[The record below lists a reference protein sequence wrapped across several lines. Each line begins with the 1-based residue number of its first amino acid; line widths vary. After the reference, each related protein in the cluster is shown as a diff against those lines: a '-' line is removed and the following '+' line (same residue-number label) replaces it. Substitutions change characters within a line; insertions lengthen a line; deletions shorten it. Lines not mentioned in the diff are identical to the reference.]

1 MSKPNNQPLAEDI
14 LRLADSL
21 VDDPVANVDELRRQ
35 LREGGIDP
43 DALRARFH
51 HSATQIA
58 KREQAASRPVPLALQ
73 QAIEATRQ
81 ADGPEGQFG
90 DQSESQSVTAIRT
103 ADHWLDRLLSPLRFP
118 SNLETARAYR
128 KSSQLAKS
136 DQQELDQLES
146 ELKERVKKTNPDLDL
161 VALVSES
168 FLRRFGLDSRERLT
182 EIAEEFGIDVLYR
195 PAESYDGALLRIRDA
210 RRGCIVINSRIR
222 EESRKRFTLA
232 HEIGHF
238 VLPGQQEVSAPCKQ
252 QRIEN
257 WDADLYRP
265 ELEANRFAA
274 EILMPRGLMAEF
286 VQSEPSLES
295 IRSIAQLCGT
305 SLTASAV
312 RLITLTPH
320 RAAVVWSQNQK
331 ILWSKLS
338 EGFVRWI
345 RKGEVRE
352 NSFAARCYR
361 KQSVPDQLAPV
372 PASAWLY
379 EKGLQ
384 ERAQIWEQSVG
395 LKNYGAVLSLLVI
408 VETVEKGK

>member
-1 MSKPNNQPLAEDI
+1 MFKPNNEPLAQDI

-21 VDDPVANVDELRRQ
+21 ADDNATNDDELRRQ
-35 LREGGIDP
+35 VQESGIDP

-73 QAIEATRQ
+73 QAIEATRP
-81 ADGPEGQFG
+81 AGGPE
-90 DQSESQSVTAIRT
+90 DQLEDQSVTAIRI
-103 ADHWLDRLLSPLRFP
+103 ADHWLDRLLSPLGFS

-168 FLRRFGLDSRERLT
+168 FLRRFGLDSRDRLT

-210 RRGCIVINSRIR
+210 QRGCIVINSRIR

-274 EILMPRGLMAEF
+274 DILMPRGLVAEF

-338 EGFVRWI
+338 EGFVRWV

-352 NSFAARCYR
+352 NSFAAQCYR
-361 KQSVPDQLAPV
+361 KQSVPEQLAPV

-408 VETVEKGK
+408 IEAVEKGK

>member
-1 MSKPNNQPLAEDI
+1 MNCVVNY
-14 LRLADSL
+14 R
-21 VDDPVANVDELRRQ
+21 NR
-35 LREGGIDP
+35 GIDP

-73 QAIEATRQ
+73 QAIEATRP
-81 ADGPEGQFG
+81 ADRPEDQFE
-90 DQSESQSVTAIRT
+90 DQSESQSITAIKI
-103 ADHWLDRLLSPLRFP
+103 ADHWLDRLLSPLGFS

-128 KSSQLAKS
+128 KSSQLSKS

-168 FLRRFGLDSRERLT
+168 FLRRFGLDSRDRLT
-182 EIAEEFGIDVLYR
+182 EIADEFGIDVLYR

-210 RRGCIVINSRIR
+210 QRGCIVINSRIR

-320 RAAVVWSQNQK
+320 RAAVVWSQNQQ

-338 EGFVRWI
+338 EGFMRWI

-352 NSFAARCYR
+352 NSFAAQCYR

-408 VETVEKGK
+408 VEAVEKGK

>member
-1 MSKPNNQPLAEDI
+1 MFKPNNEPLAQDI

-21 VDDPVANVDELRRQ
+21 ADDNATNDDELRRQ
-35 LREGGIDP
+35 VQESGIDP

-51 HSATQIA
+51 HSAAQIA
-58 KREQAASRPVPLALQ
+58 KREESESRPVPLALQ
-73 QAIEATRQ
+73 QAIEATRP
-81 ADGPEGQFG
+81 AGGPE
-90 DQSESQSVTAIRT
+90 DQLEDQSVTAIRI
-103 ADHWLDRLLSPLRFP
+103 ADHWLDRLLSPLGFS

-168 FLRRFGLDSRERLT
+168 FLRRFGLDSRDRLT

-210 RRGCIVINSRIR
+210 QRGCIVINSRIR

-352 NSFAARCYR
+352 NSFAAQCYR
-361 KQSVPDQLAPV
+361 KQSVPEQLAPV

-379 EKGLQ
+379 EKGLH
-384 ERAQIWEQSVG
+384 EGAQIWEQSVD

-408 VETVEKGK
+408 VEAVEKGK